1 MGAGAGVILSD
12 GGEIV
17 NHARSARVHAK
28 VVRKMMRKVT
38 TYPASK
44 ETG

>member
-17 NHARSARVHAK
+17 NHARSAPVMSGGLSRV
-28 VVRKMMRKVT
+28 
-38 TYPASK
+38 
-44 ETG
+44 